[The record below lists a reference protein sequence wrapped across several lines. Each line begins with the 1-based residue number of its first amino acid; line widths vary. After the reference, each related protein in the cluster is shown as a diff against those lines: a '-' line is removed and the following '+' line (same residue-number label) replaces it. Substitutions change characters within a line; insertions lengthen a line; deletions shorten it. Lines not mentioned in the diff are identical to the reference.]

1 MSKLVIFRGDA
12 VENEVHLAGNTV
24 RIGRD
29 ARNDIVLDDKSV
41 SRFHAEVRADAGTF
55 FIVDLKSRNGVW
67 VNGQQIKGRTALAL
81 GAPVTLGAYELALED
96 DVSTGAFDDEP
107 AVSNQHTVVSAAS
120 ADHGAGRSA
129 TQRWSTQSPATV
141 AKRSAVFWSG
151 LVVTTLL
158 LCGLTYYVIRH
169 RTSTPEVVVAVPP
182 EAPAPPP
189 AAPTEDPKKVAT
201 DQHLADART
210 AIEKQDYS
218 AALTFAAQ
226 ALENDPDN
234 PQALELKRQ
243 ADEAVAATAAAAAA
257 AATKAKAAAAKPE
270 PKPDTVVETPGIPRK
285 AGEAPADYI
294 ARATRIRANI
304 QEGHRDLDK
313 QDFANAISRFE
324 AADREQK
331 NYQGAETLI
340 AEATARQRKAVDD
353 AIDNGQ
359 KNEQAGKLADAVR
372 WYQQALR
379 FDSTSTNAQNKIA
392 ALSGRLTKDGLD
404 AFSRAE
410 VFRKRND
417 YAKAIEFYKQAADL
431 LPSGHEK
438 SREAQEWLEKLKP

>member
-12 VENEVHLAGNTV
+12 VEKEVHLAGNTI

-41 SRFHAEVRADAGTF
+41 SRFHAEVRTEAGTF

-67 VNGQQIKGRTALAL
+67 VNGQQIKGRAALAL
-81 GAPVTLGAYELALED
+81 GSPVTLGAYELALED

-107 AVSNQHTVVSAAS
+107 PLSSQHTVVNAAS
-120 ADHGAGRSA
+120 AEQGDRPGRSA

-151 LVVTTLL
+151 LVLTTLL
-158 LCGLTYYVIRH
+158 LCGITYGIIRYTI
-169 RTSTPEVVVAVPP
+169 RTPETVAVVAPP
-182 EAPAPPP
+182 EAPAPPQT
-189 AAPTEDPKKVAT
+189 APPEDPKKEAT
-201 DQHLADART
+201 DRHLADART
-210 AIEKQDYS
+210 AIESQDYP
-218 AALTFAAQ
+218 AALNFVVL
-226 ALENDPDN
+226 ALESDPGN
-234 PQALELKRQ
+234 QQALELKRQ
-243 ADEAVAATAAAAAA
+243 ADEAVAAAAAAAPRV
-257 AATKAKAAAAKPE
+257 AAKPAE
-270 PKPDTVVETPGIPRK
+270 PKVADVVETPGIPRK
-285 AGEAPADYI
+285 AGEPPADYI

-304 QEGHRDLDK
+304 QEGHRNLEK

-324 AADREQK
+324 LVDRDQK
-331 NYQGAETLI
+331 NYQGVESLI
-340 AEATARQRKAVDD
+340 TEAVARQRKAVDE

-392 ALSGRLTKDGLD
+392 ALSDRLTKAGLE

-417 YAKAIEFYKQAADL
+417 YPKAIEFYKQAADL

-438 SREAQEWLEKLKP
+438 NREAQQWLEKLKP

>member
-1 MSKLVIFRGDA
+1 VSKLVIFRGDA
-12 VENEVHLAGNTV
+12 VEKEVHLAGNTV

-67 VNGQQIKGRTALAL
+67 VNGQQIKGRAALAL

-107 AVSNQHTVVSAAS
+107 PVSSQHTVVSAAS
-120 ADHGAGRSA
+120 ADQGDRPGRSA
-129 TQRWSTQSPATV
+129 TQRWSTQPPAAA

-151 LVVTTLL
+151 LVLTTLL
-158 LCGLTYYVIRH
+158 LCGITYVIIRYII
-169 RTSTPEVVVAVPP
+169 RTPATVAVVAPP
-182 EAPAPPP
+182 DAPAPPT
-189 AAPTEDPKKVAT
+189 APPEDPKKEAT
-201 DQHLADART
+201 DRHLADART
-210 AIEKQDYS
+210 AIESQDYP
-218 AALTFAAQ
+218 AALNFVLL
-226 ALENDPDN
+226 ALESDPDN
-234 PQALELKRQ
+234 QQALELRRQ
-243 ADEAVAATAAAAAA
+243 ADEGVAAAAAAAA
-257 AATKAKAAAAKPE
+257 AATKAAAATRVETKV
-270 PKPDTVVETPGIPRK
+270 PDVVETPGIPRR
-285 AGEAPADYI
+285 AGEAPADYL

-324 AADREQK
+324 AVDRDQK
-331 NYQGAETLI
+331 NYQGVESLI
-340 AEATARQRKAVDD
+340 TEAAARQRKAVEE

-379 FDSTSTNAQNKIA
+379 FDSTSTTAQNKIA
-392 ALSGRLTKDGLD
+392 ALSDRLTKEGLD

-417 YAKAIEFYKQAADL
+417 FKKAIEFYKRAADL

-438 SREAQEWLEKLKP
+438 SGEAQQWLEKLK